1 MYRGG
6 ARGRGR
12 DRVSIGNSTV
22 VVETRV
28 HDCFSNSS
36 SSKIKKQQLCVFAVR
51 AILIMRLDECKILR
65 NDPPSQT

>member
-28 HDCFSNSS
+28 HDCFANGS
-36 SSKIKKQQLCVFAVR
+36 SSKIKKQQLCVVS
-51 AILIMRLDECKILR
+51 LL
-65 NDPPSQT
+65 